1 MGAVTMIALIV
12 KGKEASCASV
22 SLILTIT
29 ARMVMSGLNCADQ
42 QEGRG
47 NFAGKGTHSMRENSA
62 VFG

>member
-29 ARMVMSGLNCADQ
+29 ARTVMRGLNCADK

-47 NFAGKGTHSMRENSA
+47 NFAGKGTHSTREDSA
-62 VFG
+62 AFR